1 MLLGVLE
8 NYPLRPSGSPHPCGR
23 YTVCGKITDTA
34 TRLGRRNG
42 LNIPSMPATS
52 TTRAAEFREALARR
66 ALVADGAMGTML
78 YSRGVFINR
87 CFDELNL
94 SGADMVRQIHQEY
107 VKSGAEI
114 LETNTFGA
122 NRMRLAAFGF
132 AEKLRAINENAVRL
146 AREAAREYA
155 FVAGA
160 VGPLGVQIEPLG
172 PTSFAEARAI
182 FREQIEV
189 LLDAGVDL
197 LILETFGNLDEL
209 REAVFAAREAAGPEI
224 TIVAQVT
231 IDDNGNLPGG
241 TEAEVFTRRLDEWP
255 VDAIGCNCSVGP
267 KVTLETIE
275 RMMQYSSKPMSAMP
289 NAGLPVRVEGRNL
302 YLCSPEYMAQYA
314 RRLLW
319 AGVRIV
325 GGCCGTTPEHI
336 KLIRAEA
343 RSLQPLQKKLTVTV
357 EEPKAKAQAMPPL
370 AMAQKSQLGAKLAAG
385 KFVAF
390 VEILPPRGVDASKEI
405 AGAKL
410 CASRGIDCINVP
422 DGPRASARMS
432 AQVTC
437 QLIQREA
444 GIEAVN
450 HFCCRDRNIL
460 GIQSELLGAHCAGV
474 RNLICITGD
483 PPRMG
488 TYPDATAVFDV
499 DAIGLVNIVNN
510 LNHGLDIGGNPM
522 GSQTALLIGV
532 GANPGALNMDEEIR
546 RFEWKIQGGAEYVV
560 TQPVFD
566 LALLEEFLK
575 RISHVKVPVICGI
588 WPLTS
593 FRNAEFMVNELRVP
607 VPEHFMQRL
616 RRVDNAEKSRQEG
629 VAIAQEMVE
638 RVRPLVQGV
647 QLSAPFGRYQMAID
661 VAEAIGP
668 R

>member
-1 MLLGVLE
+1 M
-8 NYPLRPSGSPHPCGR
+8 NTTNR
-23 YTVCGKITDTA
+23 
-34 TRLGRRNG
+34 
-42 LNIPSMPATS
+42 
-52 TTRAAEFREALARR
+52 TRAQEFRDQLASRVI
-66 ALVADGAMGTML
+66 VADGAMGTML

-94 SGADMVRQIHQEY
+94 SSPDMVRQIHQEY
-107 VKSGAEI
+107 AKAGAEI

-122 NRMRLAAFGF
+122 TRQRLAAFGY
-132 AEKLRAINENAVRL
+132 ADKIREINLAGVRL
-146 AREAAREYA
+146 AREAANGA

-160 VGPLGVQIEPLG
+160 LGPLDVRIEPLG
-172 PTSFAEARAI
+172 PTSFAEARAA
-182 FREQIEV
+182 FREQIDA
-189 LLDAGVDL
+189 LLEAGVDL
-197 LILETFGNLDEL
+197 LIFETFGNLDEL
-209 REAVFAAREAAGPEI
+209 REAVLAARDAAGGEI
-224 TIVAQVT
+224 PTIAQVT
-231 IDDNGNLPGG
+231 IDDFGHLPGG
-241 TEAEVFTRRLDEWP
+241 TDTETFTREMNSWP
-255 VDAIGCNCSVGP
+255 VDVIGLNCSVGP
-267 KVTLETIE
+267 KATLETVE
-275 RMMQYSSKPMSAMP
+275 RMMLHATKPLSAMP
-289 NAGLPVRVEGRNL
+289 NAGLPMRVEGRNI
-302 YLCSPEYMAQYA
+302 YLCSPEYMSQYA

-319 AGVRIV
+319 AGVKVI
-325 GGCCGTTPEHI
+325 GGCCGTTPDHI
-336 KLIRAEA
+336 KLIRSET
-343 RSLQPLQKKLTVTV
+343 RSLQPLQKKLSVTV
-357 EEPKAKAQAMPPL
+357 EEPAVKAQALTPV
-370 AMAQKSQLGAKLAAG
+370 AVAEKSKVGAKLAAG
-385 KFVAF
+385 EFVSF
-390 VEILPPRGVDASKEI
+390 VEILPPRGVDASREI

-410 CASRGIDCINVP
+410 CADHGIDAINVP

-437 QLIQREA
+437 QLIQEQA

-460 GIQSELLGAHCAGV
+460 GIQSELLGAHSLGV

-488 TYPDATAVFDV
+488 AYPDATAVFDV

-546 RFEWKIQGGAEYVV
+546 RFEWKVEAGAEYVV

-566 LALLEEFLK
+566 LDLLEAFLK
-575 RISHVKVPVICGI
+575 RIEHVKIPVICGI

-593 FRNAEFMVNELRVP
+593 YRNAEFMVNELRVP
-607 VPEHFMQRL
+607 VPEMFMERM
-616 RRVDNAEKSRQEG
+616 RRVDNAEKAREEG
-629 VAIAQEMVE
+629 VAIAREMVS
-638 RVRPLVQGV
+638 RVCGMVQGV